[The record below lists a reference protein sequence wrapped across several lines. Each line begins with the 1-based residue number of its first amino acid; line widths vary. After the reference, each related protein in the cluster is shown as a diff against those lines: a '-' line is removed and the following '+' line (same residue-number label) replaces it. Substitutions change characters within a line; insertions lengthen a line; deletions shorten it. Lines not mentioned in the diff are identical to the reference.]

1 MVGNC
6 LRIFRNVRDKRDAM
20 SDVKPVQFS
29 IVLRENLP

>member
-1 MVGNC
+1 
-6 LRIFRNVRDKRDAM
+6 VREKRDAM